1 MVVGPVG
8 NEADLD
14 LVRIE
19 DNVLG
24 HILAA
29 ELPVLPRPGV
39 LDPEKV
45 ITVGEASFQP
55 ERVREG
61 QADGLTASVSDD
73 PAAGQ
78 VRGQS

>member
-1 MVVGPVG
+1 MVVGKVG
-8 NEADLD
+8 KECDLD

-19 DNVLG
+19 AHVPG

-29 ELPVLPRPGV
+29 EVPALPRPGV
-39 LDPEKV
+39 LDPEIV
-45 ITVGEASFQP
+45 ITVGEASLQP

-61 QADGLTASVSDD
+61 QGDGLAASVSDD

-78 VRGQS
+78 IRGQS

>member
-19 DNVLG
+19 AHILG

-45 ITVGEASFQP
+45 ITVGEASLQP

-61 QADGLTASVSDD
+61 
-73 PAAGQ
+73 
-78 VRGQS
+78 

>member
-1 MVVGPVG
+1 MVVGPIG

-19 DNVLG
+19 DHVLG

-45 ITVGEASFQP
+45 ITVGKASLQP
-55 ERVREG
+55 KRVGEG
-61 QADGLTASVSDD
+61 QGDGLAASVSDD

-78 VRGQS
+78 IRGQS

>member
-1 MVVGPVG
+1 MIVGPVG
-8 NEADLD
+8 KEADLD

-19 DNVLG
+19 AHVLG

-29 ELPVLPRPGV
+29 EVPALPRPGV

-45 ITVGEASFQP
+45 ITVGEASLQP

-61 QADGLTASVSDD
+61 QGDGLTASISDD

-78 VRGQS
+78 IRGQS

>member
-19 DNVLG
+19 AHVLG

-45 ITVGEASFQP
+45 ITVGEASLQP

-61 QADGLTASVSDD
+61 QSDGLAASISDD

-78 VRGQS
+78 IRGQL

>member
-45 ITVGEASFQP
+45 ITVGEASLQP
-55 ERVREG
+55 KRVREG
-61 QADGLTASVSDD
+61 QGDGLAASVSDD

-78 VRGQS
+78 IRGQS